1 MVKSSFLVGIAA
13 AVALIGGLLAAV
25 LLAHSGNAET
35 QYVQLYPQPRQLNDF
50 ELFDQDGH
58 IFEQTNLLGH
68 WSLAFVGYTFCPDV
82 CPTTL
87 AELKRIYP
95 QLQQIPTDFPLQVI
109 FLSVDPKRD
118 TQARLKEYIQYFHP
132 DFIAVSAPHT
142 QLFPLVR
149 GMGMMYSMSESTDN
163 ANYLV
168 DHSASV
174 VVINP
179 HAQVVGRFK
188 PDIQPGKISVSDGE
202 QILADMP
209 IIMGSD

>member
-1 MVKSSFLVGIAA
+1 MKSPYLISFVAALALGVG
-13 AVALIGGLLAAV
+13 VLAAV
-25 LLAHSGNAET
+25 FLAPFESAET
-35 QYVQLYPQPRQLNDF
+35 EYVQLYPQPRQLKNF

-58 IFEQTNLLGH
+58 VFEQANLLGH
-68 WSLAFVGYTFCPDV
+68 WTLAFVGYTFCPDV

-95 QLQQIPTDFPLQVI
+95 QLQKIPADFPIQVM
-109 FLSVDPKRD
+109 FLSVDPQRD

-132 DFIAVSAPHT
+132 DFIAVSASHA

-149 GMGMMYSMSESTDN
+149 SMGMMYSMSESTEQ

-179 HAQVVGRFK
+179 LAQVVGRFK
-188 PDIQPGKISVSDGE
+188 PDIQPGKITVSDGE

-209 IIMGSD
+209 IIMEPN

>member
-1 MVKSSFLVGIAA
+1 MKSPFLVAVVAA
-13 AVALIGGLLAAV
+13 LALAGGVFVAV
-25 LLAHSGNAET
+25 LLAPSGSAET
-35 QYVQLYPQPRQLNDF
+35 QYVQLYPQPRQLKDF
-50 ELFDQDGH
+50 ELFDQEGH
-58 IFEQTNLLGH
+58 IFEQANLQGH
-68 WSLAFVGYTFCPDV
+68 WTLAFVGYTFCPDV

-87 AELKRIYP
+87 AELKRVYP
-95 QLQQIPTDFPLQVI
+95 QLRQIPTDHPVQVM

-118 TQARLKEYIQYFHP
+118 TQVRLKEYIQYFHP
-132 DFIAVSAPHT
+132 DFIAVSAPHA

-149 GMGMMYSMSESTDN
+149 SMGMMYSMSESTEN

-202 QILADMP
+202 QILTDMT
-209 IIMGSD
+209 IIMRSN

>member
-1 MVKSSFLVGIAA
+1 VKSSYLIGLAA
-13 AVALIGGLLAAV
+13 ALALAGGVLVAVFFASSEGAQSKYI
-25 LLAHSGNAET
+25 
-35 QYVQLYPQPRQLNDF
+35 QLYPQPRQLKDF

-58 IFEQTNLLGH
+58 VFEKANLLGH
-68 WSLAFVGYTFCPDV
+68 WTLTFVGYTFCPDV

-95 QLQQIPTDFPLQVI
+95 QLQQIRADFPVQVM
-109 FLSVDPKRD
+109 FLSVDPQRD
-118 TQARLKEYIQYFHP
+118 TAERLKEYIQYFHP

-149 GMGMMYSMSESTDN
+149 SMGMMYSMSESTEN

-174 VVINP
+174 VVVNP
-179 HAQVVGRFK
+179 QAQVVGRFK
-188 PDIQPGKISVSDGE
+188 PDIQPGKISVSDGD
-202 QILADMP
+202 QILADMT
-209 IIMGSD
+209 IIMGSH